1 MYYTRA
7 LRISLLGWER
17 ESERMTQKYACD
29 RNLLIL
35 LVSKLSSSVTRKN
48 RFASAQFIPLPS
60 AENIRNDVFYGS
72 TALLQALSL
81 PPPLSTN

>member
-35 LVSKLSSSVTRKN
+35 LVSKLSSSVTRKDT
-48 RFASAQFIPLPS
+48 FALTQFTASPPAGS
-60 AENIRNDVFYGS
+60 IRNDLIYGS
-72 TALLQALSL
+72 RALLQALVHRL
-81 PPPLSTN
+81 PTG